1 MQGLLKDGGTTR
13 KAAIEQL
20 LTSVGGKL
28 EVLYFG
34 VGSDDIHMI
43 VDLPDNVSLAAVLI
57 QAGAAGVVDHFKIN
71 VLLTP
76 EDIDHA
82 TRKTVSYRPP
92 GQ

>member
-1 MQGLLKDGGTTR
+1 MPKYFVQASYTSGGMQGLLKDGGTTR

-43 VDLPDNVSLAAVLI
+43 VTCRTMY
-57 QAGAAGVVDHFKIN
+57 
-71 VLLTP
+71 LLQLFG
-76 EDIDHA
+76 
-82 TRKTVSYRPP
+82 YRPA
-92 GQ
+92 QLELLIISK

>member
-1 MQGLLKDGGTTR
+1 MHGVLKGGGTTR

-20 LTSVGGKL
+20 LTGVGGKL

-57 QAGAAGVVDHFKIN
+57 RAGAAGVVDHLKID

-76 EDIDHA
+76 EEIDHA
-82 TRKTVSYRPP
+82 IRKAVSYWPP

>member
-43 VDLPDNVSLAAVLI
+43 VTCRTMY
-57 QAGAAGVVDHFKIN
+57 
-71 VLLTP
+71 LL
-76 EDIDHA
+76 
-82 TRKTVSYRPP
+82 
-92 GQ
+92 QLF